1 MATASSLGGDLKAA
15 CHGAGARF
23 VARQSVGVRSASN
36 SDPHSLEF
44 DLTGINGPV
53 VADAFSGD
61 GKRRVSLTLRHDA
74 ENGVSA
80 DCRPDVRTF
89 LADHENKRS
98 GCGFFHRLLPA
109 LDDHLL
115 PDEDALSALAAAMR
129 SEKRSVEH
137 STIPAAYTYLGQ
149 FLAHDLAYTSFDS
162 DPLNP
167 VNYRT
172 HAFDLDSIFDMR
184 PDCYP
189 ENGKAYQCRGGLGLG
204 ATSAGRFADIP
215 RDAEGVPL
223 LPDERNDNNVI
234 VSQLV
239 ASIIRLH
246 HRICDIETDEAAA
259 KRLTRRHMQSVIL
272 HDYLERIIDRDV
284 YDEVMTHGR
293 GFLFADAAP
302 YPFRIPVEFSIGCF
316 RFGHSM
322 VRERYFLNGTLS
334 REPTRQVLAHTH
346 LGKVIDRE
354 RPFLQD
360 RWVVDWSYLLDLDG
374 SREPE
379 YAEAIDAKLP
389 VLFQELDR
397 RWVYEMPSG
406 HGSNTVPL
414 SELTLKRGRSV
425 GLSPAQDLV
434 ACVNTELAGHPLPGG
449 GRRKR
454 VEGIA
459 DLSENVGKT
468 AVGDVLSRDGHSLA
482 KATPLWFYTL
492 AEAQRLGRDD
502 RDGST
507 RLGPL
512 ASRIVMETVH
522 AAIQASPD
530 SIIDDEQR
538 VRFEPHPKLVTT
550 QGNAFVLHDMCRNI
564 GNLN

>member
-1 MATASSLGGDLKAA
+1 MKEV

-36 SDPHSLEF
+36 SDPQTLEF
-44 DLTGINGPV
+44 DLTGIDGPV
-53 VADAFSGD
+53 VINASAGD
-61 GKRRVSLTLRHDA
+61 EDGRVSLTLRHDA

-80 DCRPDVRTF
+80 DYRADVATF
-89 LADHENKRS
+89 LAAHESTLR

-115 PDEDALSALAAAMR
+115 PDEDALSALATAMR
-129 SEKRSVEH
+129 LEKRSIEH

-149 FLAHDLAYTSFDS
+149 FLAHDLAYTSSDS

-172 HAFDLDSIFDMR
+172 QAFDLDSIFDAR
-184 PDCYP
+184 PDGYP
-189 ENGKAYQCRGGLGLG
+189 ENGKAYLCRGGLGLG

-239 ASIIRLH
+239 ASIIRFH
-246 HRICDIETDEAAA
+246 HRICDIEPDEAAA

-272 HDYLERIIDRDV
+272 HDYLERIIDRDI

-293 GFLFADAAP
+293 GFLFADAP
-302 YPFRIPVEFSIGCF
+302 PFPFRIPVEFSIGCF

-322 VRERYFLNGTLS
+322 VRERYFLNGILS

-346 LGKVIDRE
+346 LGRVIDRD

-360 RWVVDWSYLLDLDG
+360 RWVIDWSYLLDLDG

-397 RWVYEMPSG
+397 RWVYEMPRSQT
-406 HGSNTVPL
+406 SNTVPL

-434 ACVNTELAGHPLPGG
+434 ECVNTEMAGHPLSDGAQ
-449 GRRKR
+449 RKR
-454 VEGIA
+454 VKGIA
-459 DLSENVGKT
+459 DLSDNAFG
-468 AVGDVLSRDGHSLA
+468 AALGDVLSRDDHRLA

-492 AEAQRLGRDD
+492 AEAQKLGRDP

-530 SIIDDEQR
+530 SIIDDAQR
-538 VRFEPHPKLVTT
+538 VRFSPHSQLVAARE
-550 QGNAFVLHDMCRNI
+550 NAFTLHDIFRNI